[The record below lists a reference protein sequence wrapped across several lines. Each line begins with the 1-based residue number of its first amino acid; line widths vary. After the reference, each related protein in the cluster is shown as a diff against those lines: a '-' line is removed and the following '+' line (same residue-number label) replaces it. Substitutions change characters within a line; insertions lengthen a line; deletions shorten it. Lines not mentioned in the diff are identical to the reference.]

1 MSSSTSR
8 LSSPSRPTPAVPS
21 HDDTVRQ
28 DAHTSAGPEGRT
40 STNGNGA
47 GSAREQQSQF
57 RATSL
62 LPPTILHPSTA
73 PASID
78 PSLRP
83 KPFHLHHGR
92 PLHMSSSPN
101 SVNSSRETSPIP
113 RIPRSAIA
121 QPAAHSSAST
131 SRSISRSRKGS
142 RDLSIP
148 RSPSGAAAVSSSQ
161 TQSQSQ
167 NGHKQ
172 LADVNK
178 PLLPPPVDTLGR
190 LSPISPS
197 FTNKPIDSPSQRSPG
212 LKSPQPQ
219 SNLSSFSLPDSV
231 PESARLPNQ
240 EKDSRCQ
247 QQQQSS
253 QQQQQ
258 QQSEK
263 QTEDSEDNQMRSIS
277 RNLSRTGSVA
287 GSMLETVEEAG
298 TPTPTD
304 THTTL
309 DSKLDEKE
317 RGKDDT
323 SSKPGG
329 ESGSDSS
336 GKKRMARRP
345 SDPHRRNPSVTAR
358 PNAGDVLPKRSFT
371 SLSSARGKPGEISMT
386 NMTVETET
394 VSSVPQVPL
403 GGPATERGGTG
414 TLRER
419 RSDET
424 IRPKKEK
431 KKASRKTTVPPG
443 GMSSKADIFE
453 AKVASAVDDA
463 DSSDSAETFVYE
475 SNPRDPHPARQHRY
489 HSRTPST
496 ASAVSQLD
504 QYGGRTRSALR
515 DTPGFH
521 GISGKRSMKFTNNT
535 YNTFDGDDTM
545 SSGRGSSRINGH
557 NIHTTRHHT
566 GRHARNGAN
575 TSLFD
580 HARFFSSQ
588 QVPTSK
594 GFRYLSV
601 NGNSAP
607 HRLSAK
613 QDGDYGYDFDAE
625 GADDERTPLVNGPN
639 GRNIRSR
646 HGRRPGSS
654 SLRQLEYMEERRR
667 GWFARATL
675 CTLLLV
681 LVIILG
687 AGTAVFVVGVTKTL
701 TNVQIRGIQNV
712 LASEALLM
720 MDLDVQAVNPNLFTL
735 TVNHLDVNI
744 FAKSKFL
751 EVEEMDLG
759 ETRLLPRTGDSKSRA
774 ILSLAARGFD
784 VEAEQRQRAEGN
796 VDKGTDPIHDPSA
809 PNPQTMLL
817 GRVFHL
823 DSPLT
828 FTPSPW
834 KHLASNSTAQI
845 RVPKPGNRTEEGG
858 SLRWE
863 KIQQHPFELIVRG
876 VVRYELPLSSIIQS
890 APVSAKVAVLPDKGN
905 AKPTS
910 TSTLTPTAPTKT
922 VTAKAVTETSTSL
935 VMPTLL
941 P

>member
-8 LSSPSRPTPAVPS
+8 LSSPSRPAPAVPS
-21 HDDTVRQ
+21 HDDAVKQ
-28 DAHTSAGPEGRT
+28 DAHTSAGPEGRS
-40 STNGNGA
+40 STNGNGT
-47 GSAREQQSQF
+47 GSAREQQSQS
-57 RATSL
+57 RANSL
-62 LPPTILHPSTA
+62 LPLTILHPSTP

-83 KPFHLHHGR
+83 KPLHLHHGR
-92 PLHMSSSPN
+92 PLHISSSPN
-101 SVNSSRETSPIP
+101 SVTSSRETSPIP

-121 QPAAHSSAST
+121 QSGAHSSAST

-148 RSPSGAAAVSSSQ
+148 RSPSGAAATSHS
-161 TQSQSQ
+161 QSQSQ
-167 NGHKQ
+167 NGQKQ

-178 PLLPPPVDTLGR
+178 VLLPPPVDTLGR

-197 FTNKPIDSPSQRSPG
+197 FTNKSIDSQFQRSPG
-212 LKSPQPQ
+212 LKPPQPQ
-219 SNLSSFSLPDSV
+219 SNLSSFSLPDGV
-231 PESARLPNQ
+231 PESTRQPNK

-247 QQQQSS
+247 QQQQQQS

-263 QTEDSEDNQMRSIS
+263 QAEDPEDSQMRSMS
-277 RNLSRTGSVA
+277 RNLSRTGSVT

-304 THTTL
+304 SHITL

-317 RGKDDT
+317 RGKDDIA
-323 SSKPGG
+323 SKPGG

-336 GKKRMARRP
+336 GKRRMARRP

-371 SLSSARGKPGEISMT
+371 SLSSTRGKPGEISTT

-403 GGPATERGGTG
+403 GGPATERGGAG

-431 KKASRKTTVPPG
+431 KKSRKTTVPPG

-489 HSRTPST
+489 HSRTPSA

-535 YNTFDGDDTM
+535 YSTFDGDDTM
-545 SSGRGSSRINGH
+545 SSGRGSSRVNGH

-575 TSLFD
+575 ASLFD

-588 QVPTSK
+588 QTPASK
-594 GFRYLSV
+594 GFRYSSI

-607 HRLSAK
+607 HRFSSK

-625 GADDERTPLVNGPN
+625 GADDERTPLVNGFN

-667 GWFARATL
+667 GWFARVTL

-687 AGTAVFVVGVTKTL
+687 AGTAVFVIGVTKAL

-720 MDLDVQAVNPNLFTL
+720 LDLDVQAVNPNLFAL
-735 TVNHLDVNI
+735 TVNYLDVNI

-774 ILSLAARGFD
+774 ILSLAARGL
-784 VEAEQRQRAEGN
+784 EINPEQRQTTEGG

-876 VVRYELPLSSIIQS
+876 VLRYELPLSSIVQS

-905 AKPTS
+905 TKPSS
-910 TSTLTPTAPTKT
+910 TSTVTPAVPTKT
-922 VTAKAVTETSTSL
+922 VTAKAFTETSTSSSTTST
-935 VMPTLL
+935 PL

>member
-8 LSSPSRPTPAVPS
+8 LLSPSRPAPAGPSPDDAVKQDTPP
-21 HDDTVRQ
+21 
-28 DAHTSAGPEGRT
+28 SAGPDGRS
-40 STNGNGA
+40 STNGNGTE
-47 GSAREQQSQF
+47 SAREQPQS
-57 RATSL
+57 RANPL
-62 LPPTILHPSTA
+62 MLPPTILHPSSA
-73 PASID
+73 SASID

-83 KPFHLHHGR
+83 KPLHLHGR
-92 PLHMSSSPN
+92 PLHAPSSPN
-101 SVNSSRETSPIP
+101 SVASSRETSPIP

-121 QPAAHSSAST
+121 HSAAHSSAST

-148 RSPSGAAAVSSSQ
+148 RSPSGGPATQ
-161 TQSQSQ
+161 THGQ
-167 NGHKQ
+167 NVQKL

-197 FTNKPIDSPSQRSPG
+197 FTNKPIDSQLQRSPG

-219 SNLSSFSLPDSV
+219 SNLSSFCLPDSV
-231 PESARLPNQ
+231 PESTQQNK

-247 QQQQSS
+247 KQQQQQPQ

-263 QTEDSEDNQMRSIS
+263 QAEDPEDSQMWSMN
-277 RNLSRTGSVA
+277 RNLSRTGSVT
-287 GSMLETVEEAG
+287 GSVLETVEEAG

-304 THTTL
+304 SHVTL
-309 DSKLDEKE
+309 DSRLDEKE
-317 RGKDDT
+317 RGKDEAL
-323 SSKPGG
+323 SKPGG

-345 SDPHRRNPSVTAR
+345 SDPYRRNASATTR
-358 PNAGDVLPKRSFT
+358 PTAGDVLPKRSFT
-371 SLSSARGKPGEISMT
+371 SLSSTRGKPGEISMT

-403 GGPATERGGTG
+403 GGGATERGGTG

-431 KKASRKTTVPPG
+431 KKPPRKTTVPPG

-489 HSRTPST
+489 HSRTPSA

-521 GISGKRSMKFTNNT
+521 GISGKRSMKFTNTT
-535 YNTFDGDDTM
+535 YNTFDGDDNM
-545 SSGRGSSRINGH
+545 SSGRGSSRANGH

-566 GRHARNGAN
+566 GRHARNGAHP
-575 TSLFD
+575 SLFD

-588 QVPTSK
+588 QLPTSK
-594 GFRYLSV
+594 GFRYSSV
-601 NGNSAP
+601 NSNSVP
-607 HRLSAK
+607 HRFASK

-625 GADDERTPLVNGPN
+625 GADDERAPLVGGSN
-639 GRNIRSR
+639 GRSIRSR

-667 GWFARATL
+667 GWFARITL
-675 CTLLLV
+675 CTLLL
-681 LVIILG
+681 IIILLLG
-687 AGTAVFVVGVTKTL
+687 AGTAVFVVGVTKAL

-720 MDLDVQAVNPNLFTL
+720 MDLDVQAVNPNLFAL

-751 EVEEMDLG
+751 DAESIDLG
-759 ETRLLPRTGDSKSRA
+759 KARILPRTSDSKSRA
-774 ILSLAARGFD
+774 LLSLTAKG
-784 VEAEQRQRAEGN
+784 VEVDSERETVEGK
-796 VDKGTDPIHDPSA
+796 VDKGTDPIHDPSE

-876 VVRYELPLSSIIQS
+876 VVRYELLLSSIVQS

-905 AKPTS
+905 AKPTPTS
-910 TSTLTPTAPTKT
+910 TSTPTAPTKT
-922 VTAKAVTETSTSL
+922 VTAKASTETLGSPSILT
-935 VMPTLL
+935 PL